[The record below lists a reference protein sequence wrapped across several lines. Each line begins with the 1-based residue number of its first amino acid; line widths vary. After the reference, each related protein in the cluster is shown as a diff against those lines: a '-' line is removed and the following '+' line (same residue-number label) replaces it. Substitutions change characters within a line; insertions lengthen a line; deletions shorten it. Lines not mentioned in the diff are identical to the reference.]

1 MRRNLVIVTSL
12 GLSMALGVA
21 QAQVPA
27 STPTPEAS
35 APRDYSGAIEP
46 LARKL
51 ESSYVVPA
59 IGARYAA
66 ALRSGVASGA
76 YAGISDPAQIAK
88 RLTEDLR
95 AVQADGHLRVS
106 VGGPMKLED
115 PGPGGPGP
123 SPGSGPERRMRPME
137 SGGGPPRPPAMED
150 AKWIA
155 DGVAYVKFNEFPGTP
170 ESRAAIDAFMK
181 DHASARALIID
192 GRTHHGGS
200 PADIDALMP
209 YLYAKPTVLVDMDMA
224 QSVARTRGPPP
235 GGELPSMKVLKAP
248 EGILRRE
255 HSVIPHPTEHGLF
268 GAKVYYL
275 ISNRTGSAAEHLALA
290 FKRTHRA
297 TLIGEHTAGANH
309 FGGVEPLGDGL
320 MAFIPVG
327 RTFDPDT
334 GLDWEGTGILPDVAV
349 PAADALT
356 EALKLA
362 GVKS

>member
-1 MRRNLVIVTSL
+1 VRRNLVIVAGL

-27 STPTPEAS
+27 STPAAEAT
-35 APRDYSGAIEP
+35 APRDYSGAIES

-51 ESSYVVPA
+51 ETSYVTPA

-66 ALRSGVASGA
+66 TLRTNLTSGA
-76 YAGISDPAQIAK
+76 YAGISDPGEIAK

-95 AVQADGHLRVS
+95 KVEVDRHLRVS
-106 VGGPMKLED
+106 AGGPMRVED
-115 PGPGGPGP
+115 PGRSGPGP
-123 SPGSGPERRMRPME
+123 GPERRMRPIE
-137 SGGGPPRPPAMED
+137 PGGMPRPPAMED
-150 AKWIA
+150 GKWIA
-155 DGVAYVKFNEFPGTP
+155 DGVAYVKFNAFPGTP

-192 GRTHHGGS
+192 GRTHRGGA
-200 PADIDALMP
+200 PADIDALLP

-224 QSVARTRGPPP
+224 QSVARARGGPP
-235 GGELPSMKVLKAP
+235 GGEPPSMKVIKGP
-248 EGILRRE
+248 EGILRRR

-275 ISNRTGSAAEHLALA
+275 TSNRTGSAGEHLALA
-290 FKRTHRA
+290 LKRTHRA

-309 FGGVEPLGDGL
+309 FGGMEPLGDGL

-362 GVKS
+362 R